1 MLTSHN
7 SPQHKVFVE
16 CKGKKSYNKLKSYCN
31 RRYLYGLDW
40 NRHNVLSLLH
50 SLSNK
55 LSQNNTQENSH
66 HKNASAAHLN
76 NEHYQNTLNAGLIEM
91 TNAVNNTASNDQ
103 GVL

>member
-76 NEHYQNTLNAGLIEM
+76 NEQSKYAKCWTDLNDKCCQHH
-91 TNAVNNTASNDQ
+91 S
-103 GVL
+103 